1 MEEQRLRRE
10 FINIYFTTI
19 KHIETEISKPLI
31 QFRLSFEQYQI
42 LNDLATHEVAT
53 LTDIVAKRHVTKPA
67 IAGQLRVLRDLGYVT
82 QASDNGDHRR
92 RLLQLTPLGKR
103 VEAQA
108 SALSKAEF
116 DRWVAIMGEQ
126 KLLDLLTMLQTAS
139 ELLLDTPAQTTK

>member
-19 KHIETEISKPLI
+19 KHIETEISKPLT

-53 LTDIVAKRHVTKPA
+53 LTDIVAKRQVTKPA
-67 IAGQLRVLRDLGYVT
+67 IARQLRVLRDLGYVT

-108 SALSKAEF
+108 SALSKANP
-116 DRWVAIMGEQ
+116 VKITMNQ
-126 KLLDLLTMLQTAS
+126 KSCSTPTHRKLRPI
-139 ELLLDTPAQTTK
+139 DTKNTGLNTP